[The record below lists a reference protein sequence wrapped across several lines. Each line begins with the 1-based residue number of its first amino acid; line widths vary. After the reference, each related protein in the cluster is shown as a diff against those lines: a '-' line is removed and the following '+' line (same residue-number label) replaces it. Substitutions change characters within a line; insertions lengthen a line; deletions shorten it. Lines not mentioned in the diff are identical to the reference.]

1 MEWGAKGLEDSSPTT
16 NRATL
21 GQPVHID
28 ANVRLRKKSG
38 VMVGKHTAQ
47 TSRPTILDFGQ
58 SSENVNYPEASG
70 AMAEADTTADVGPVL
85 HARSASDDVTHN
97 SEYRSVCVCVCACV
111 CVCVC
116 VCVFVVVAIL
126 YFITAVPQPHWPF
139 CLPPVPLFE
148 DSVQCKLLDVAVGRS
163 KVHVTRHRSTKK
175 RGASKK
181 EALFLHTGDPERFG
195 DRKVDPANPLQVDRK
210 QVVRTEQT
218 GLGRSRASTGLLRL
232 PQEDRSRCVCT

>member
-1 MEWGAKGLEDSSPTT
+1 M
-16 NRATL
+16 
-21 GQPVHID
+21 
-28 ANVRLRKKSG
+28 
-38 VMVGKHTAQ
+38 
-47 TSRPTILDFGQ
+47 
-58 SSENVNYPEASG
+58 
-70 AMAEADTTADVGPVL
+70 
-85 HARSASDDVTHN
+85 
-97 SEYRSVCVCVCACV
+97 CV
-111 CVCVC
+111 CVCVH
-116 VCVFVVVAIL
+116 VCGCGCFCSNILFHNDSSTTSLAIL
-126 YFITAVPQPHWPF
+126 P
-139 CLPPVPLFE
+139 PPVPLFE

-210 QVVRTEQT
+210 QVVRTEQA